1 MRYAFTRASR
11 KDSIPNSPTLHRESV
26 TPQEHKPAEEG
37 CGGRCFDSDAMTDWC
52 SGFVAR
58 FTASVGSFRSRQT
71 PAVVADAVAHD
82 VATGLARSARILA
95 DRDLAGRSGGVV
107 QKPLQAAAV
116 ETGRPQTSA
125 SVG

>member
-1 MRYAFTRASR
+1 LRRQVLRQRCDDRLVLRIRGEVHS
-11 KDSIPNSPTLHRESV
+11 L
-26 TPQEHKPAEEG
+26 
-37 CGGRCFDSDAMTDWC
+37 GRIVPLAPE
-52 SGFVAR
+52 
-58 FTASVGSFRSRQT
+58 RQT